1 MLINKAGILI
11 CFLLVQNFCFSQSF
25 SEVIFKTGGYY
36 GYSVGKKDGIK
47 KIMLSTGLEFI
58 FEKNLKESWFITFG
72 IEVTSLKYNYHS
84 DTLNSS
90 VFSNNYFALMPVTLK
105 RYYILNKRSH
115 LFLDFGVAPAYY
127 FYNKEESK
135 NSSIKKQNLGLNI
148 GGVAKLGFKTQL
160 TKKLS
165 FDIGLHSFQDFFYSY
180 KNDKDKLSIKSN
192 GLMTSFYLDIK

>member
-36 GYSVGKKDGIK
+36 GYSVGKKDGVK
-47 KIMLSTGLEFI
+47 KIMLSTGQEFI
-58 FEKNLKESWFITFG
+58 IEKNLKESWYITFG
-72 IEVTSLKYNYHS
+72 IELTSLKYNYHS

-90 VFSNNYFALMPVTLK
+90 VFSNNYFALIPVTLK
-105 RYYILNKRSH
+105 RYYILSKRSH
-115 LFLDFGVAPAYY
+115 CFLDFGLAPAYY
-127 FYNKEESK
+127 FYNKDESK
-135 NSSIKKQNLGLNI
+135 SSSFKKNNLGLNI
-148 GGVAKLGFKTQL
+148 GAVAKMGFKTQL

-165 FDIGLHSFQDFFYSY
+165 FDVGLHSFQDFIYSY
-180 KNDKDKLSIKSN
+180 KNAADKLSIKSN